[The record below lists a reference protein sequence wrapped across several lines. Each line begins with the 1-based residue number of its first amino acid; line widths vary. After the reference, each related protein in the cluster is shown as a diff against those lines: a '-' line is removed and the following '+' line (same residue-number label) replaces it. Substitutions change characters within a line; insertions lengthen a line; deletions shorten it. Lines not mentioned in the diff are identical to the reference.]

1 MQPELISALVG
12 AGAATFVGGLALYG
26 ALRQAH
32 AARRSAEVAAEA
44 SQQAAEQASHATYE
58 QWRRASQRDAALAF
72 ALAADEAAVAASD
85 LLNGWNSVTMSEEE
99 SAFRAMFRAFA
110 VVRSEGPQALIDYGE
125 EVTSI
130 VAVLSESAA
139 LYRVEVDEGRAN
151 PDGGWTP
158 DYGGC
163 ENDYR
168 QKMEEFR
175 QALRAFLDT
184 PPTDRPEGGDQQGPL
199 PAPRRASA

>member
-1 MQPELISALVG
+1 MQPELISALIG

-44 SQQAAEQASHATYE
+44 SQQAAEQAADAAYE
-58 QWRRASQRDAALAF
+58 QWRRASQREAAQAF
-72 ALAADEAAVAASD
+72 ALAADEAAVAARD
-85 LLNGWNSVTMSEEE
+85 LLNGWNSVTMSDEE
-99 SAFRAMFRAFA
+99 STYRGMFRAFS
-110 VVRSEGPQALIDYGE
+110 VVRAEGPQALIDCGE

-139 LYRVEVDEGRAN
+139 LYRVEVDEGRAD

-184 PPTDRPEGGDQQGPL
+184 PPTDRPEGDDRQGL
-199 PAPRRASA
+199 RPAPRRASV